1 MEKKSSVL
9 VVVFLEIQ
17 GCQLFSCA
25 YNPIERLSSAPK
37 LLSGLRTPL
46 GCPTLPA
53 RMRASATQRL
63 DQDLKF
69 QPTPIIRRSS
79 STESDG
85 DEEGFV
91 ALLLLFFGWKLL

>member
-1 MEKKSSVL
+1 M
-9 VVVFLEIQ
+9 
-17 GCQLFSCA
+17 
-25 YNPIERLSSAPK
+25 
-37 LLSGLRTPL
+37 

-69 QPTPIIRRSS
+69 QPTPIIRRFSS
-79 STESDG
+79 NELNG

-91 ALLLLFFGWKLL
+91 ALLLLFFGWKLLWDEINIYPGEQSSSAPGTRSVFVIFRAELFRFLSTTYVNGM

>member
-1 MEKKSSVL
+1 M
-9 VVVFLEIQ
+9 
-17 GCQLFSCA
+17 
-25 YNPIERLSSAPK
+25 
-37 LLSGLRTPL
+37 LLSENKDSKDGLCWKPHRKVVQRSKALKWVATPL

>member
-1 MEKKSSVL
+1 MAALCPCWQPHRK
-9 VVVFLEIQ
+9 VVHRSKALKWV
-17 GCQLFSCA
+17 A
-25 YNPIERLSSAPK
+25 
-37 LLSGLRTPL
+37 TPL
-46 GCPTLPA
+46 RCPILPA

-69 QPTPIIRRSS
+69 QPTPIIRRPS
-79 STESDG
+79 STGSNG